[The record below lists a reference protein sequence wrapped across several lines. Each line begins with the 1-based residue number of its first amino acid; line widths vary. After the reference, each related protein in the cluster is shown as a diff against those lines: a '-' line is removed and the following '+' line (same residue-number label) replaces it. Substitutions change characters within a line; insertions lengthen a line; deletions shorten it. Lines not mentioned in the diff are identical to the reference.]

1 MCLHCTEGTQNPAP
15 VSVVKEELKEAPLP
29 AAGGGVALAV
39 ESVDVA
45 AKDTKKDDEGQ
56 DAKKN
61 ADTAEDAKD
70 GKKELGE
77 KIEERSDGSAAAT
90 VAKGA
95 DAVAGSKKGFK
106 ALFPKIQ
113 ERIDGSAAATV
124 AKGADAVEDAKE
136 GKKEL
141 AGLAPPT
148 KAIAIDVEDPCTTL
162 ISLMRK
168 NKSMLPAIADIS
180 NVAVFSQ
187 ISSKLESLLQ
197 MECTETILSTHKDY
211 EAKIKNV
218 GRLVVGLSQSITDM
232 KRNITNCKRKGDREK
247 KKDAMDQD
255 KKALLAANK
264 KAADTAAQ
272 VRAQQQRKLQAS
284 IGWNQ

>member
-1 MCLHCTEGTQNPAP
+1 M
-15 VSVVKEELKEAPLP
+15 
-29 AAGGGVALAV
+29 
-39 ESVDVA
+39 
-45 AKDTKKDDEGQ
+45 
-56 DAKKN
+56 
-61 ADTAEDAKD
+61 
-70 GKKELGE
+70 
-77 KIEERSDGSAAAT
+77 
-90 VAKGA
+90 
-95 DAVAGSKKGFK
+95 
-106 ALFPKIQ
+106 
-113 ERIDGSAAATV
+113 

-136 GKKEL
+136 VKKEL

-218 GRLVVGLSQSITDM
+218 GRLVVGLAQSITDM
-232 KRNITNCKRKGDREK
+232 KRNITNCKRKEDREK